1 MKNTWCFFKI
11 CILLLLVSCKA
22 DKHDDV
28 VPTEESAINKITVER
43 GAFHYDIFVL
53 QDTVIKFDPG
63 NQGFIEEFPQY
74 SQPSKTSISKLESDE
89 LFEAIENKGFFDLED
104 EYKSQTTDNSLL
116 KVTVEY
122 KGRKKTV
129 FSDDFQRYCPE
140 VLQFIEVEIV
150 RLHGKELVRQILPG

>member
-1 MKNTWCFFKI
+1 MKNAWYYFKI
-11 CILLLLVSCKA
+11 CILLLFVSCKA
-22 DKHDDV
+22 DKQDDV

-53 QDTVIKFDPG
+53 EDTVIKFDPRD
-63 NQGFIEEFPQY
+63 QGFIEEFPQY
-74 SQPSKTSISKLESDE
+74 SQPSKTIISKSESDE

-122 KGRKKTV
+122 KGRKKMV

-150 RLHGKELVRQILPG
+150 RLHGKELVRQILPR